1 MSLYQQNQILNDSQ
15 GGDHVITTLNSNQNM
30 VVDGSG
36 NITTSATPVG
46 GGATTVGV
54 VNQTA
59 TANAADITGTVL
71 TMHYGSSTNPG
82 IAHIRSTIATNMAA
96 GQNAYPQYS
105 TIGVQNTAYGGSAL
119 GVLGTMV
126 AGANNNA
133 AFGYTALNGITSGSS
148 NTALG
153 SQAGTFLTT
162 GIQNTFTGCT
172 AGRQALSGNSNCA
185 YGFGSM
191 NALNST
197 GSGNCFYGE
206 FSGYNMLSGNFN
218 AGFGRSSLGTLTS
231 GVRNCGVGHSA
242 GSNGTTGSDNLYL
255 GYNTSLAAAGDSSC
269 IVLGSNTVGNGSN
282 TTTIN
287 SNYISA
293 AVGTSFLKYDL
304 GTGLVSRDVSSI
316 RYKRITSSNPPVAD
330 HCHRL
335 LDLQPRAYT
344 LYSEDDKPVEQ
355 RNNRIGYIAE
365 EVEAIK
371 GPLNNPVFN
380 GLLIYTMVDD
390 PDAPPI
396 TETREEFVQVD
407 DSLVSQSVE
416 VEVPSKKRVVE
427 SINYAGF
434 VVPIVELLKKQ
445 QQQIDALTARLNTA
459 GIP

>member
-1 MSLYQQNQILNDSQ
+1 MSLYQQNQILNDSA
-15 GGDHVITTLNSNQNM
+15 GGDHVITTLSSNQNM

-36 NITTSATPVG
+36 NITTSSVPVG

-344 LYSEDDKPVEQ
+344 LYSEDDKPIGQ

-390 PDAPPI
+390 PDAPMI
-396 TETREEFVQVD
+396 TETREEFIQVD

-434 VVPIVELLKKQ
+434 VVPIVELLKKMNTE
-445 QQQIDALTARLNTA
+445 IVDLKSRLSVLE
-459 GIP
+459 GV